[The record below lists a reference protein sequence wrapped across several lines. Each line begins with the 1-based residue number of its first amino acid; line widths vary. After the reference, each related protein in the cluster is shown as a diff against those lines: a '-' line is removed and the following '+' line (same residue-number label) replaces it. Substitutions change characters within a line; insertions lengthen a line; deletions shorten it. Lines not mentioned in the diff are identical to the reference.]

1 MQTSNF
7 GGIVD
12 QDFTALEQ
20 AKRPRTAFAGPYG
33 HPLHPIIVTVPIG
46 AWLSSLIF
54 DLFAIFGDDGT
65 AFIQGAQLLIAIGVI
80 AAVIAAI
87 FGLIDLLRIAGKT
100 RAKKIGLTH
109 MVINLIV
116 VALFV
121 ISFIVQALSGY
132 EDVSIVAFV
141 IIIIGL
147 AMLAVS
153 GWLGGK
159 LVFHYGVRV
168 ATEETQLEGF
178 TKDVS

>member
-1 MQTSNF
+1 MHVSNF

-12 QDFTALEQ
+12 QNFTPLEQ
-20 AKRPRTAFAGPYG
+20 AKRPRTALAGPYG

-46 AWLSSLIF
+46 AWLSSFIF
-54 DLFAIFGDDGT
+54 YLFAIFGDNKS
-65 AFIQGAQLLIAIGVI
+65 AYIQGAQLLIAIGVI
-80 AAVIAAI
+80 AAVIAAV
-87 FGLIDLLRIAGKT
+87 FGLIDLLRVESKT
-100 RAKKIGLTH
+100 RARKIGLTH

-116 VALFV
+116 VALFI
-121 ISFIVQALSGY
+121 ISFIIQSLSDYG
-132 EDVSIVAFV
+132 DVNVAAFV

-147 AMLAVS
+147 ALLAVS

-178 TKDVS
+178 K